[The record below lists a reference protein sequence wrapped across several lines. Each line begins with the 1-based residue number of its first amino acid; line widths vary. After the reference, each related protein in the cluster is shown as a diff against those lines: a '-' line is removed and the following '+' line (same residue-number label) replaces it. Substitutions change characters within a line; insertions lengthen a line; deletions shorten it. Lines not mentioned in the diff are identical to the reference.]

1 MSQSLA
7 ATIAANLQIV
17 QHALSGSEPQ
27 TERIVLHSGGLHPA
41 PDLRCQRGRGE
52 KNYNLWAYVC
62 CVAPVRNEGTGMAPY
77 STPCPLDGHPKWH
90 FIMFCRPYGHPR
102 GHFHSVFLGALSALP
117 LCLRLGLTGPLIV
130 SSHDCQIHLL
140 RTAKCSGD
148 SIFTK

>member
-1 MSQSLA
+1 MRYQDPSHKRRELFYTQEGCTLLQTCDVKGA
-7 ATIAANLQIV
+7 GAKKITICV
-17 QHALSGSEPQ
+17 
-27 TERIVLHSGGLHPA
+27 
-41 PDLRCQRGRGE
+41 
-52 KNYNLWAYVC
+52 AYVC

-77 STPCPLDGHPKWH
+77 STPCPLEGHPKWH

-140 RTAKCSGD
+140 RTAKCSAD